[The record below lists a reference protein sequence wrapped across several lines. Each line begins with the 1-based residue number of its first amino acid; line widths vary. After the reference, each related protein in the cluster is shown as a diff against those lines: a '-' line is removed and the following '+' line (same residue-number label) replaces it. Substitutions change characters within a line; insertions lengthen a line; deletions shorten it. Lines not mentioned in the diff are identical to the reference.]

1 MADFVSCGLSTQQ
14 HVADYNNAMLLAEKC
29 SRKTKAVKWHHF
41 SSWLHITHIF
51 MCMIREKLVAYHEAY
66 LRFSPFPSLMYVNG
80 LVLQCAQAAASTSG
94 VRRLCKKTQS
104 QEMVKVSCRNYYAW
118 MQQLRNI
125 KFISALLRSWM
136 TFKAEDKSKRLPQ
149 KKRNYQ
155 NPDWAP
161 SWKELSCNRPKIV
174 WNNTPHLLSLF
185 HVLALL
191 HDWQKIRKMVAK
203 MPQKWMSSSQTTA
216 CSPCRFIFTR
226 RMPGWGWRKTRQSG
240 YPSGSRY
247 GRSWNSKDGLS

>member
-41 SSWLHITHIF
+41 SSWLHITHILIF

-66 LRFSPFPSLMYVNG
+66 LRFSPFPSLMYVNA

-94 VRRLCKKTQS
+94 IRRLCKKTQS

-136 TFKAEDKSKRLPQ
+136 TFKAEDKSKRLTQ
-149 KKRNYQ
+149 K
-155 NPDWAP
+155 
-161 SWKELSCNRPKIV
+161 KELSKPRLGTFMERTI
-174 WNNTPHLLSLF
+174 LQQ
-185 HVLALL
+185 A
-191 HDWQKIRKMVAK
+191 
-203 MPQKWMSSSQTTA
+203 
-216 CSPCRFIFTR
+216 
-226 RMPGWGWRKTRQSG
+226 
-240 YPSGSRY
+240 
-247 GRSWNSKDGLS
+247 